1 MSKQA
6 GPSKEKPKPI
16 VIDTTPSDPA
26 TTQEITIQLQKP
38 NENRVLKAIVGI
50 ALIIIGP
57 SIIFQGTQNP
67 GSCWACFLSMGLG
80 LSLILQSFRNSKVG
94 IFEGISYFVVSVILM
109 LATFVGLFFFAAAS
123 GGFY

>member
-6 GPSKEKPKPI
+6 GPPKEKPIPI
-16 VIDTTPSDPA
+16 VIDTSSASPA

-38 NENRVLKAIVGI
+38 NENRGMKAIIGI

-67 GSCWACFLSMGLG
+67 GSCWACFLFMGLG
-80 LSLILQSFRNSKVG
+80 FSLIFQSFRSSKVS
-94 IFEGISYFVVSVILM
+94 IFEGLSYFIVSVILL
-109 LATFVGLFFFAAAS
+109 LATFVGLLFFAAAS

>member
-6 GPSKEKPKPI
+6 GSSRAKPKPI
-16 VIDTTPSDPA
+16 VIDTSSTGPA
-26 TTQEITIQLQKP
+26 TNQEITIQLQKP
-38 NENRVLKAIVGI
+38 NENRGLKAILGI

-57 SIIFQGTQNP
+57 SIVFQGTQNP

-80 LSLILQSFRNSKVG
+80 LSLILQSFRNSKVS
-94 IFEGISYFVVSVILM
+94 IFEGLSYFIVSVILM
-109 LATFVGLFFFAAAS
+109 LATFVGLLFFAAAS

>member
-6 GPSKEKPKPI
+6 GSSRVKPKSI
-16 VIDTTPSDPA
+16 VIDTSQSIPA

-38 NENRVLKAIVGI
+38 NENRGFKAIIGI

-57 SIIFQGTQNP
+57 SIIFQGISDP
-67 GSCWACFLSMGLG
+67 GSCWACFLFMGLG
-80 LSLILQSFRNSKVG
+80 LSLIFQSFRSSKVS

-109 LATFVGLFFFAAAS
+109 LATFVGLLFFAAAS